1 MLLAKLINKLMQ
13 KQYVQELEEQIRI
26 RDRIKNE
33 EEVKRDEK
41 FKAYEPEVPI
51 MKQNPEIVQSPT
63 REINQ
68 EV

>member
-1 MLLAKLINKLMQ
+1 MQ